1 MHKQKRKKQASLW
14 QYFVMIV
21 FSILV
26 MTSVIMYVIILFAI
40 NTDLLTRL
48 EFSLPFATSA
58 VLAIS
63 ILIGTIITSLVG
75 KRILAPITKLNY
87 ASREIAG
94 GNFGVRLDTVSQIK
108 EITETFTNFNQMAH
122 ELSSIEMMRNDFIAN
137 ISHEFKTPIAAIEG
151 FATLLQDGE
160 LTEDERMQYT
170 RMILESTR
178 QFSALSS
185 NILKLSKLENQ
196 EKILEQVNY
205 RLDEQL
211 RQSILFLENSWI
223 EKELELELIL
233 PKTFL
238 FGNEDLMMQVWTNL
252 LSNAIKFTPES
263 GRIRIT
269 LESSTELISVSVK
282 DTGIGISPQ
291 EKKHIFEK
299 FYQADKSRA
308 REGNGLGLSL
318 AYRIVS
324 LCGGTIQVQSE
335 SGQGSEFTVKLPN
348 HNYSSI

>member
-1 MHKQKRKKQASLW
+1 MHKRKKQASLW

-21 FSILV
+21 FGILV

-40 NTDLLTRL
+40 NTGLMIRL
-48 EFSLPFATSA
+48 EFSLPFAISA

-75 KRILAPITKLNY
+75 KRILAPITKLNH
-87 ASREIAG
+87 ASSEIAG
-94 GNFGVRLDTVSQIK
+94 GNFNYRLDTSSQIK

-137 ISHEFKTPIAAIEG
+137 ISHEFKTPIAALEG
-151 FATLLQDGE
+151 YATLLQERD
-160 LTEDERMQYT
+160 LTETERVQYT
-170 RMILESTR
+170 RMILESTK

-196 EKILEQVNY
+196 EKIIDQVSF

-211 RQSILFLENSWI
+211 RQALLFLENTWA
-223 EKELELELIL
+223 EKELELELDL

-238 FGNEDLMMQVWTNL
+238 YGNEDLLMQVWTNL
-252 LSNAIKFTPES
+252 LSNAIKFTPK
-263 GRIRIT
+263 GGQIHIT
-269 LESSTELISVSVK
+269 LESYQGLVYVTVK

-291 EKKHIFEK
+291 DKKHIFEK

-308 REGNGLGLSL
+308 QEGNGLGLSL
-318 AYRIVS
+318 VYRIVS
-324 LCGGTIQVQSE
+324 LCGGAIQVQSE
-335 SGQGSEFTVKLPN
+335 LGQGSEFTIQLPN
-348 HNYSSI
+348 HN

>member
-1 MHKQKRKKQASLW
+1 MHKHKRKRQASLW
-14 QYFVMIV
+14 QYFVLIV
-21 FSILV
+21 FGILV
-26 MTSVIMYVIILFAI
+26 MTSVIMYVIIIFAI
-40 NTDLLTRL
+40 NTDLLVRL

-94 GNFGVRLDTVSQIK
+94 GNFDVRLDTISQIK

-151 FATLLQDGE
+151 YATLLQDSE
-160 LTEDERMQYT
+160 LTEEERVQYT
-170 RMILESTR
+170 QMILESTK

-196 EKILEQVNY
+196 EKILEPITY

-211 RQSILFLENSWI
+211 RQSILFLENSWT
-223 EKELELELIL
+223 EKELELELDL

-238 FGNEDLMMQVWTNL
+238 YGNEDLMMQVWTNL
-252 LSNAIKFTPES
+252 LSNAIKFTPK
-263 GRIRIT
+263 GGQIRIT
-269 LESSTELISVSVK
+269 LESSPKLVSVSVK
-282 DTGIGISPQ
+282 DTGIGISIQ

-299 FYQADKSRA
+299 FYQVDKSRTH
-308 REGNGLGLSL
+308 EGNGLGLSL
-318 AYRIVS
+318 VYRIVS

-335 SGQGSEFTVKLPN
+335 PGQGSEFTVQLPN
-348 HNYSSI
+348 TINSPI